1 MKDNMVA
8 RDVVNEQVMVST
20 VYLQIDHGYDGVP
33 LWYETMVFKCDA
45 AGKVTD
51 WLELDCERYSTR
63 DEAIEGHGRM
73 VADWITKT
81 N

>member
-8 RDVVNEQVMVST
+8 RDVVNEQVLVST
-20 VYLQIDHGYDGVP
+20 VFLMIDHGYDGVP
-33 LWYETMVFKCDA
+33 KWYETMVFKCDA

-51 WLELDCERYSTR
+51 WLELDCERYTTR

-73 VADWITKT
+73 VADWTTKT